1 MHDMDERSESVD
13 ELEALLAPYIDPLI
27 ERINIDEFSTV
38 EFIQVLRTDP
48 PTNAAYEEAIRRWH
62 ENNPDMAKMVIHG
75 QVIPQLLRRSSLV
88 RWNGYAHGV
97 DDPYAVPAWWKKT
110 HDRTAGTASP
120 RS

>member
-1 MHDMDERSESVD
+1 MQDMDERSESVD

-27 ERINIDEFSTV
+27 QRINVDEFSTV

-62 ENNPDMAKMVIHG
+62 ENNPEMAKMVIHG

-97 DDPYAVPAWWKKT
+97 DDPYAVSAWWKKT
-110 HDRTAGTASP
+110 ED
-120 RS
+120 